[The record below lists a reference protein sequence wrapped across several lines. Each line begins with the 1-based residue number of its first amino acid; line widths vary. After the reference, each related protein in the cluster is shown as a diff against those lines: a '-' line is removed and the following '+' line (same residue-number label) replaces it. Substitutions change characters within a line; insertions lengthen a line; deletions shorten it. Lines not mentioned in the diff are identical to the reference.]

1 MEKECACP
9 EAAAAINSGVSAT
22 TCPTEEMIHLSRPS
36 APSPRDQDEDHVVQ
50 FHVNPGV
57 TVSLQVGDSVR
68 VVKGAFAFLPF
79 LSCVSALVFSC
90 CFCVYVF
97 ALISTASAPY
107 RIRRGQPT
115 ARLRSAAPRPSL
127 PSGHSPALFLGNFAV
142 ANFTRRNNIR

>member
-1 MEKECACP
+1 LLGLRRVLRREMEKECACP

-68 VVKGAFAFLPF
+68 VVKGVFAFLPF
-79 LSCVSALVFSC
+79 LAAALVC
-90 CFCVYVF
+90 VCDRVQLLLCVYVVRSY
-97 ALISTASAPY
+97 LRS
-107 RIRRGQPT
+107 IRPLSHPAGAAHR
-115 ARLRSAAPRPSL
+115 ARLPPSPRGP
-127 PSGHSPALFLGNFAV
+127 
-142 ANFTRRNNIR
+142 